1 MGADPVDEAAII
13 AWVDGELHG
22 AEAHRVEAAVANDA
36 DWRALAERHRRMKAR
51 FAAAFDPIAR
61 PPAEV
66 ISLAEVRAKRA
77 AAAAAAP
84 ASTPTNGWRR
94 WAAGGAIAASLVAG
108 LFVFQGRDGM
118 SGGAV
123 PAPVAVALNDQLS
136 GNPGPVRIALSFRDR
151 SGQYCRSFTGET
163 LSGVAC
169 RAGKDWQMRYT
180 APGAA
185 PTTEYRMAGT
195 DGARAKAIMGM
206 IAGEPL
212 DRAQEA
218 AARRGDWR

>member
-1 MGADPVDEAAII
+1 MSADPVDEAAII

-22 AEAHRVEAAVANDA
+22 AEAERVEAAVANDA
-36 DWRALAERHRRMKAR
+36 EWRALAERHRRMKAR

-66 ISLAEVRAKRA
+66 ISLAEVRARRA
-77 AAAAAAP
+77 AAAA
-84 ASTPTNGWRR
+84 PTRGWRR

-108 LFVFQGRDGM
+108 LFVLQDRDGA
-118 SGGAV
+118 GGGGV

-136 GNPGPVRIALSFRDR
+136 GDAGPVRVALSFRDR
-151 SGQYCRSFTGET
+151 NGRYCRSFTGET

-185 PTTEYRMAGT
+185 PATDYRMAGI

-212 DRAQEA
+212 DRSQED
-218 AARRGDWR
+218 AARRADWH